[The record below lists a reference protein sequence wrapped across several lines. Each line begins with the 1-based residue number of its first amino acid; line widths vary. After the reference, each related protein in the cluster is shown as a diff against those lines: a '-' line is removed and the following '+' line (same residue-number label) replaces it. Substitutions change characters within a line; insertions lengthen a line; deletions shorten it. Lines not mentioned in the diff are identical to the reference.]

1 MDGVYVSFSHGFT
14 VSDTEDQHRV
24 VVMYS
29 TSTDDNEECTWGS
42 MEERVILQ
50 AMAHILMETQYIDD
64 GTQFDLNVLLTM
76 NYGSWRELWVNA
88 VQIGIG

>member
-1 MDGVYVSFSHGFT
+1 
-14 VSDTEDQHRV
+14 
-24 VVMYS
+24 
-29 TSTDDNEECTWGS
+29 
-42 MEERVILQ
+42 
-50 AMAHILMETQYIDD
+50 METQYIDD